1 MYCSSCGREIANE
14 SNFCYLCG
22 ARQTSATNY
31 TYPRPHRQL
40 ERSVTDSKIAG
51 VCGGLAEYWDMD
63 STMVRL
69 VWVLLVIF
77 PIPFVPAI
85 LGYFVAWIVM
95 PKASYPVYAQAQAP
109 VPPGGSQ
116 TQAPAR

>member
-1 MYCSSCGREIANE
+1 MYCSSCGREIVNE

-22 ARQTSATNY
+22 ARQTSATSN
-31 TYPRPHRQL
+31 TYSRPHRRL

-63 STMVRL
+63 PTMVRL
-69 VWVLLVIF
+69 IAVLLVLF
-77 PIPFVPAI
+77 PVPFVPAI

-95 PKASYPVYAQAQAP
+95 PKADLPVYAPAQ
-109 VPPGGSQ
+109 VPSGGSQ